1 MLLGTEKGNAACFKP
16 RQEAMT
22 SQGGEEHGPVPVFE
36 FVWFEGSS
44 RFVRLTGTLQFIL
57 H

>member
-1 MLLGTEKGNAACFKP
+1 MVLGTEKGNVACFKP
-16 RQEAMT
+16 SQEAMT

-36 FVWFEGSS
+36 FVSFEGSS
-44 RFVRLTGTLQFIL
+44 RFVRLTGMLQFIL